1 MSENDTCPRWPE
13 VEAAADGRFGPR
25 EVDRVERHLGQC
37 ASCRSR
43 RARWEALR
51 AEAREHA
58 RAPVTELEHRRARAA
73 LLRAAAAA
81 GDEPRPSRA
90 RGFLFAGA
98 FAVAASLVAAIALRG
113 GGSRGGSKVQDAHA
127 EARVD
132 AVGDAQWARSHEVG
146 RETVRLAEGVL
157 RVTVPHQ
164 HPRHRFVVALP
175 DGELEVRGTRFIVE
189 ARGGRTEQVT
199 VFEGLVAL
207 RVGRSAEQLI
217 AAGGR
222 WHAPDPQVATVVPAP
237 PVTSA
242 PVPTPPAGATTAPPA
257 HAVTR
262 RAEPAGESP
271 FQRFAAGVAAMGRGD
286 FRVAAESFEDFERR
300 QPHDERAE
308 DAAWLRVVALRRGG
322 DEPAALA
329 AAERYLDRYPSG
341 ARRTDAASLVA
352 RSAYARGDCARVVA
366 LAQAGGASGDL
377 ARLRARCTQDGGT

>member
-13 VEAAADGRFGPR
+13 VEAAADGRFGSR
-25 EVDRVERHLGQC
+25 EVDRVERHLAQC
-37 ASCRSR
+37 ASCRAR

-58 RAPVTELEHRRARAA
+58 RAPVSELEHRRARAA
-73 LLRAAAAA
+73 LLRAAAMT
-81 GDEPRPSRA
+81 GDEPRPART
-90 RGFLFAGA
+90 RGFMFAGA
-98 FAVAASLVAAIALRG
+98 FAMAAALVAALVLRG
-113 GGSRGGSKVQDAHA
+113 GGRGGSARSETHP

-132 AVGDAQWARSHEVG
+132 AVGDAQWARAHEVG
-146 RETVRLAEGVL
+146 RETVRLTEGVL

-164 HPRHRFVVALP
+164 HARHRFVVALP

-207 RVGRSAEQLI
+207 RVGRSSEQLI

-237 PVTSA
+237 PVA
-242 PVPTPPAGATTAPPA
+242 LVPTPTAEVASAPAR
-257 HAVTR
+257 AVSR
-262 RAEPAGESP
+262 RAEPAGESA

-286 FRVAAESFEDFERR
+286 FRVAAEAFEDFERR
-300 QPHDERAE
+300 QPQDERAE

-322 DEPAALA
+322 DEGSALV
-329 AAERYLDRYPSG
+329 AAERYLERYPSG
-341 ARRTDAASLVA
+341 ARRAEAASLVA
-352 RSAYARGDCARVVA
+352 RSAYARGDCARVIA
-366 LAQAGGASGDL
+366 LARSENGAGDL
-377 ARLRARCTQDGGT
+377 TRLRARCTPDGGT